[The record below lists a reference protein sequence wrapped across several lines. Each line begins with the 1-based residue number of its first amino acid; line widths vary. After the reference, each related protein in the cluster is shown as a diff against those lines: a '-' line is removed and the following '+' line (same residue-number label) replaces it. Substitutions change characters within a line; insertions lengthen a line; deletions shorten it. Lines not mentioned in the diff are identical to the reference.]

1 MNLFNL
7 KHKIYLLL
15 FLFGACN
22 AWSQNSSVHIELKRT
37 INIPKGTSATF
48 LDGQQNLYF
57 VNKDEISKFSNYSTP
72 IKQSIKKWQ
81 SIDDIESIN
90 SLKIAVFSKSQQQ
103 LCFLDNTLS
112 ENGTCLNLD
121 ELGLLNVSALATSK
135 RADMFWIYDELN
147 SSLVLFN
154 FVSKKEIQR
163 VDNLQGILG
172 ISGEI
177 TLNEN
182 ESGLWINSSDGK
194 ICLMD
199 DFMNVVRCASE
210 TNQAMI
216 PFADGFFFVNEN
228 ILYYHDLFEGV
239 NEVHKISTTENIREL
254 YIAGNQLIV
263 RTSSKLNVFIIQP

>member
-1 MNLFNL
+1 
-7 KHKIYLLL
+7 
-15 FLFGACN
+15 
-22 AWSQNSSVHIELKRT
+22 LKRT
-37 INIPKGTSATF
+37 INIPEGTSATF
-48 LDGQQNLYF
+48 LDGQQNVYF

-121 ELGLLNVSALATSK
+121 ELGLLNVSALAMSK
-135 RADMFWIYDELN
+135 RADMLWIYDELN

-182 ESGLWINSSDGK
+182 ESGLWIRSSDGK

-199 DFMNVVRCASE
+199 DFMNVVRCVSE

-228 ILYYHDLFEGV
+228 LLYYRDLFEGV
-239 NEVHKISTTENIREL
+239 NEVYKISTTENIREL
-254 YIAGNQLIV
+254 YVSGNQLIA
-263 RTSSKLNVFIIQP
+263 RTSSELNVFIIQP

>member
-15 FLFGACN
+15 LLFGSCYS
-22 AWSQNSSVHIELKRT
+22 WCQNSAIHIELKRT
-37 INIPKGTSATF
+37 INIPEGTSATF
-48 LDGQQNLYF
+48 LDGQQNVYF
-57 VNKDEISKFSNYSTP
+57 VNKDEINKFSNYSTP

-90 SLKIAVFSKSQQQ
+90 SLKLAVFSKSQQQ

-112 ENGTCLNLD
+112 ENGNCINLD
-121 ELGLLNVSALATSK
+121 ELGLLNVAALATSK
-135 RADMFWIYDELN
+135 RADMLWMYDELN

-182 ESGLWINSSDGK
+182 EYGLWISSSDGK
-194 ICLMD
+194 ICLLD

-216 PFADGFFFVNEN
+216 PFANGFFFVNEN
-228 ILYYHDLFEGV
+228 RLYYRDLFEGV
-239 NEVHKISTTENIREL
+239 NEVYKISTTENIREL
-254 YIAGNQLIV
+254 YISGNQLIA
-263 RTSSKLNVFIIQP
+263 RTRSELNVFIIQP

>member
-15 FLFGACN
+15 ILFGSYYSWC
-22 AWSQNSSVHIELKRT
+22 QNSTVHLELKRT
-37 INIPKGTSATF
+37 INIPEGTSATF
-48 LDGQQNLYF
+48 LDGQQNVYF
-57 VNKDEISKFSNYSTP
+57 VNKDEISKYSNYATP

-135 RADMFWIYDELN
+135 RADMLWMYDELN

-154 FVSKKEIQR
+154 FVTKKEIQR

-182 ESGLWINSSDGK
+182 ESGLWISSSDGK

-216 PFADGFFFVNEN
+216 PYADGFFFVNEN
-228 ILYYHDLFEGV
+228 RLYYRDLFEGV
-239 NEVHKISTTENIREL
+239 NEVYKIFTTENIREL
-254 YIAGNQLIV
+254 YISGNQLIT
-263 RTSSKLNVFIIQP
+263 RTPSELNVFIIQP

>member
-22 AWSQNSSVHIELKRT
+22 SWCQNSTVHLELKRT
-37 INIPKGTSATF
+37 INIPEGTSATF
-48 LDGQQNLYF
+48 LDGQQNVYF
-57 VNKDEISKFSNYSTP
+57 VNKDEISKYSNYATP

-135 RADMFWIYDELN
+135 RADMLWIYDELN

-154 FVSKKEIQR
+154 FVS
-163 VDNLQGILG
+163 
-172 ISGEI
+172 
-177 TLNEN
+177 
-182 ESGLWINSSDGK
+182 
-194 ICLMD
+194 
-199 DFMNVVRCASE
+199 
-210 TNQAMI
+210 
-216 PFADGFFFVNEN
+216 
-228 ILYYHDLFEGV
+228 
-239 NEVHKISTTENIREL
+239 
-254 YIAGNQLIV
+254 GNQFNPLVIV
-263 RTSSKLNVFIIQP
+263 DQFCVK